1 MPKVSSENKKI
12 AKNTMYMYIRFFVT
26 LVVGLYTSRLVLA
39 ILGVSDYGLYSV
51 IGGLLAMFTFIS
63 SSLGQATARFLNYEM
78 GKKDGNINRV
88 FCINLTTHIVMSL
101 LILVLGEIGGLYYIY
116 QFFNIE
122 SGRIPDA
129 IFVFQS
135 AIIVSCIGIANIP
148 YYSLFVA
155 KEKFGFLSAVDIA
168 NTLIRLGLIVLLQ
181 YSNGNVLRLYSLIMV
196 VTTAN
201 TFIIYYVVAR
211 KRWIEIIKY
220 KFVRGWNSY
229 KEVLSFG
236 WWNLLSTM
244 AQTARSSGSDI
255 LINFFCGTAING
267 AYAIG
272 RTVSRYALMATS
284 YLDTAT
290 IPQITQ
296 SFSAGDEQRC
306 NYLVNKM
313 GRIVLLLFAL
323 IFFPVWIELDFVLHV
338 WLKDVPEGVLLLSKL
353 NLILSYVSI
362 TSGGIATFINATGRI
377 KWFKI
382 VISFFFLLCIPLG
395 YILLKEGYPYYILL
409 VLFIVADAVHRV
421 VQFYMVKRLLNYDVK
436 GYIKEAYYRP
446 GIVIVV
452 MVILLYLYDQMM
464 VSITVCD
471 KITAIVCCLLTT
483 AVLVFFVG
491 LTKKERAK
499 LVESVKNRF
508 PKK

>member
-1 MPKVSSENKKI
+1 
-12 AKNTMYMYIRFFVT
+12 
-26 LVVGLYTSRLVLA
+26 
-39 ILGVSDYGLYSV
+39 
-51 IGGLLAMFTFIS
+51 
-63 SSLGQATARFLNYEM
+63 
-78 GKKDGNINRV
+78 
-88 FCINLTTHIVMSL
+88 
-101 LILVLGEIGGLYYIY
+101 
-116 QFFNIE
+116 
-122 SGRIPDA
+122 
-129 IFVFQS
+129 
-135 AIIVSCIGIANIP
+135 
-148 YYSLFVA
+148 
-155 KEKFGFLSAVDIA
+155 
-168 NTLIRLGLIVLLQ
+168 
-181 YSNGNVLRLYSLIMV
+181 MV

-362 TSGGIATFINATGRI
+362 TSGGIATLINATGRI

-395 YILLKEGYPYYILL
+395 YILLKNGYPYYILL

-421 VQFYMVKRLLNYDVK
+421 VQFYMVKKLLNYDIK

-446 GIVIVV
+446 GIVIVI

>member
-1 MPKVSSENKKI
+1 MSQISSDNKKI

-78 GKKDGNINRV
+78 GKEYGNVNRV
-88 FCINLTTHIVMSL
+88 FSINLTTHIVMSL
-101 LILVLGEIGGLYYIY
+101 LIFVLGEIGGLYYIY
-116 QFFNIE
+116 QYFNIE
-122 SGRIPDA
+122 SERIPDA

-155 KEKFGFLSAVDIA
+155 KEKFAFLSSVDII

-211 KRWIEIIKY
+211 NKWVDIIKY
-220 KFVRGWNSY
+220 KFVRGWNNY

-255 LINFFCGTAING
+255 LVNLFCGTAING

-296 SFSAGDEQRC
+296 SYSAGDELKC

-338 WLKDVPEGVLLLSKL
+338 WLKEVPEGVLLLTKL

-362 TSGGIATFINATGRI
+362 TSGGIATLINATGRI

-382 VISFFFLLCIPLG
+382 VISFFFLLCIPIG
-395 YILLKEGYPYYILL
+395 YIMLKEGYPYYIML
-409 VLFIVADAVHRV
+409 VLFIVADVVHRV
-421 VQFYMVKRLLNYDVK
+421 VQFYLVKKMLNYDIMS
-436 GYIKEAYYRP
+436 YIKEAYFRP
-446 GIVIVV
+446 CIVILIMV
-452 MVILLYLYDQMM
+452 MLLYLYDQNM
-464 VSITVCD
+464 VDITVAN

-483 AVLVFFVG
+483 AILVFFIG
-491 LTKKERAK
+491 LTKKERMK
-499 LVESVKNRF
+499 LVESVKNRCSNF
-508 PKK
+508 